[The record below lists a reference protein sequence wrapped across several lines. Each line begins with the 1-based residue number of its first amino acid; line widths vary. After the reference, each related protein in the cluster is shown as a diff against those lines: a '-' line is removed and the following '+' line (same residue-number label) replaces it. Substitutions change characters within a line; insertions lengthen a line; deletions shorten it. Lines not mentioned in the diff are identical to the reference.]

1 MIIIAKQK
9 YNYHNMAFET
19 IHDFFINISK
29 NNLIICDI
37 DETILTRHMRHK
49 KKSKSSKQHITLN
62 KIKSLLP
69 SYTHKKSF
77 LHLLEEIER
86 KGCKL
91 IFLTARPKSLE
102 QITILQFDYLKL
114 DYYAYDTH
122 YVYNYNKGKYVKH
135 FIDYSPFERVIF
147 IDDKI
152 QNLIHMK
159 TEIKNC
165 ICYHFK
171 YLPQTKN
178 KV

>member
-1 MIIIAKQK
+1 
-9 YNYHNMAFET
+9 MAFET
-19 IHDFFINISK
+19 IHNFFINISE

-37 DETILTRHMRHK
+37 DETILTRHIHHEK
-49 KKSKSSKQHITLN
+49 QSKSSKQQKTLN

-77 LHLLEEIER
+77 LHLLKEVKR

-135 FIDYSPFERVIF
+135 FIDYSPFKRVIF
-147 IDDKI
+147 IDDKVK
-152 QNLIHMK
+152 NLVNMK
-159 TEIKNC
+159 NQIKDC
-165 ICYHFK
+165 ICYHFE
-171 YLPQTKN
+171 YLSQTKN
-178 KV
+178 KM